1 MFKAVMAAL
10 SFTLA
15 AQVQAATTNTASAV
29 TIQSVAMDAMIQGQH
44 QLLQDVH
51 TQALDWKV
59 GDENDY
65 NLNIGGFIK
74 GGMVMKV
81 REVGADGIWMDQNMD
96 LGFAGKQNASML
108 LDPNT
113 GEIKKMLVNGK
124 EQAVPKQNV
133 EVVEVTEDHITVPA
147 GSFDCVHARILDKD
161 TKKESNAWINPQLIP
176 LSGMLKTV
184 QPTPVGD
191 MTVELKSFHKTAG

>member
-1 MFKAVMAAL
+1 
-10 SFTLA
+10 
-15 AQVQAATTNTASAV
+15 
-29 TIQSVAMDAMIQGQH
+29 
-44 QLLQDVH
+44 
-51 TQALDWKV
+51 
-59 GDENDY
+59 
-65 NLNIGGFIK
+65 
-74 GGMVMKV
+74 MVMKV